1 MEGFNKRHQMLWR
14 VGWLKKRGRKAGKD
28 NKAKFIFLLSGESN
42 AFLAVSKWNVFVDL
56 PGKLFTD

>member
-1 MEGFNKRHQMLWR
+1 MVE
-14 VGWLKKRGRKAGKD
+14 KKEEEKEGKD
-28 NKAKFIFLLSGESN
+28 NKAKFIFLLPGESN

>member
-1 MEGFNKRHQMLWR
+1 MVE
-14 VGWLKKRGRKAGKD
+14 KKEEEKEGKD